1 MARCRREGAIR
12 APFPVGHDAFVSTQ
26 GPDDAA
32 TAEHVA
38 RLIQLPRGA
47 GLPDFRQGPA
57 AMAFLGAAFLG
68 AAILAQ
74 ATTLA
79 FRDGF
84 LVVTAMF
91 AAALLPDWILH
102 RATAQR

>member
-1 MARCRREGAIR
+1 
-12 APFPVGHDAFVSTQ
+12 
-26 GPDDAA
+26 
-32 TAEHVA
+32 
-38 RLIQLPRGA
+38 
-47 GLPDFRQGPA
+47 
-57 AMAFLGAAFLG
+57 MAFLGAAFLG

-84 LVVTAMF
+84 LVVTATF